1 MEKTH
6 RDIIQTIKP
15 WIPPRKAEHQRH
27 PDSAL
32 VPPAQNIIYASNN
45 TDNHDKQIT
54 EISSK
59 LSDYEDRLDKL
70 IIKNTY
76 IQPLSL

>member
-15 WIPPRKAEHQRH
+15 WIPPRKYEHQRH
-27 PDSAL
+27 TDSAL
-32 VPPAQNIIYASNN
+32 VTTAQNIIDASNN
-45 TDNHDKQIT
+45 TDKHDKHIT

-76 IQPLSL
+76 IQLLSL